1 MTNRTLEAQRRSTS
15 DQALVLR
22 VRRGVRFVVVAAVVW
37 VIVLVIAALLLGD
50 RASLARIER
59 AGPYIAAMTLVAFV
73 ANHLLRFA
81 RWQWMLCRLGA
92 HVPTVAS
99 LAIFMA
105 GLGLLPTPGKIGVAA
120 RSLLLVRY
128 GVPVRTSLAAYFAER
143 LFDLAGL
150 LILAA
155 VFYRG
160 PLSDSVTTI
169 AVAGVACIA
178 LLARY
183 PDPFV
188 RALRRMVSRWPKLV
202 VPVNAT
208 AGLLHGAKRL
218 LAFPQALYFV
228 LLGLLANVV
237 IGALVWG
244 VLAYLSASISIGT
257 GIGGV
262 AIAHLTGSAS
272 MAPGGLGGFEVA
284 LLLDLEHMDVQR
296 DHALIV
302 VTCVRIVTL
311 WGSVVVGL
319 PLLLA
324 GLRRSRLEPN
334 ADTFA

>member
-1 MTNRTLEAQRRSTS
+1 VTTRAPDARLRSANN
-15 DQALVLR
+15 QALQVR
-22 VRRGVRFVVVAAVVW
+22 VRHGIRFVVVAAVVW
-37 VIVLVIAALLLGD
+37 VIVLVIAALLFGD
-50 RASLARIER
+50 RAAIARIER
-59 AGPYIAAMTLVAFV
+59 AGPYIAAMTLVAFA

-81 RWQWMLCRLGA
+81 RWQWMLIRLGA
-92 HVPTVAS
+92 RVPNMAS

-105 GLGLLPTPGKIGVAA
+105 GFGLLPTPGKIGVAA

-128 GVPVRTSLAAYFAER
+128 GVPIRTSLAAYFAER

-160 PLSDSVTTI
+160 PLSDGVTTI

-178 LLARY
+178 LLARN

-188 RALRRMVSRWPKLV
+188 RSLRRMVNRWPKLV
-202 VPVNAT
+202 LAVNAT
-208 AGLLHGAKRL
+208 DGLLHAAKRL
-218 LAFPQALYFV
+218 LVFPQALYFV

-237 IGALVWG
+237 IGLLVWG
-244 VLAYLSASISIGT
+244 VLAYLSAGISVGT
-257 GIGGV
+257 GIGGI

-284 LLLDLEHMDVQR
+284 LLLDLEHVGVQR
-296 DHALIV
+296 DHALVV

-311 WGSVVVGL
+311 WGSVAVGL

-324 GLRRSRLEPN
+324 GLRRGRRERH